1 MSVDQRQDLQ
11 TKITMTDQEM
21 TTEDLRILR
30 IYHSCPQNK
39 VKQVREEQLMI
50 QMNIHESEDMGYID
64 DVVYWQDQM
73 TKYSQ
78 AFSLSLDLGA
88 DDYLIVNVEEWY

>member
-21 TTEDLRILR
+21 STEDLRILR
-30 IYHSCPQNK
+30 IYHRRAQNK
-39 VKQVREEQLMI
+39 VTQVREEQRKI
-50 QMNIHESEDMGYID
+50 QMMIIESEDMGYTD
-64 DVVYWQDQM
+64 DVFYWQEQM
-73 TKYSQ
+73 KKYSQ

-88 DDYLIVNVEEWY
+88 DVYLIVNVEEWY